1 MPELP
6 EVETTLR
13 GITPHI
19 AAKTITDLIVR
30 QPRLRYLVPD
40 NLKQKLKGEK
50 LLDVERRAKY
60 LLLRFRHGVLIIHLG
75 MSGSLRIIDS
85 KITAETRPEKHDHVD
100 VVFDDTILR
109 FRDPRR
115 FGMVLWTQDDV
126 FTHPL
131 LRHLGPEPF
140 DTAFNA
146 DYLFRLSRKKKLA
159 TKQFIMD
166 NKVVVGVGN
175 IYASESLFMS
185 AIRPGK
191 AAGRLSRKECEILV
205 DNICTVL
212 KEAIQS
218 GGTTLKDF
226 TNSEGNPGY
235 FAQSLNVYGRSGEEC
250 YACGEEIK
258 SKMIAQRNTFYCP
271 HCQH

>member
-13 GITPHI
+13 GIKPHI
-19 AAKTITDLIVR
+19 GAKIVTDLIVR
-30 QPRLRYLVPD
+30 QARLRYPVPD
-40 NLKQKLKGEK
+40 NLKQILNGEK
-50 LLDVERRAKY
+50 LLDVKRRAKY
-60 LLLRFRHGVLIIHLG
+60 LLLHFHHGVLIIHLG
-75 MSGSLRIIDS
+75 MSGSLRVIDP
-85 KITAETRPEKHDHVD
+85 KLTTDTKPEKHDHVD
-100 VVFDDTILR
+100 VVFDGTILR

-115 FGMVLWTQDDV
+115 FGMILWTQDNI
-126 FTHPL
+126 FSHPL

-140 DTAFNA
+140 DAAFNA
-146 DYLFRLSRKKKLA
+146 DYLFRLSRKKKVT

-185 AIRPGK
+185 AIRPGR
-191 AAGRLSRKECEILV
+191 AAGRLSRNECHILV
-205 DNICTVL
+205 ENICKIL
-212 KEAIQS
+212 KEAIQQ

-226 TNSEGNPGY
+226 TNSEGKPGY
-235 FAQSLNVYGRSGEEC
+235 FAQSLNVYGRSGEPC
-250 YACGEEIK
+250 FTCGEEIK
-258 SKMIAQRNTFYCP
+258 SKIIGQRNTFYCP

>member
-19 AAKTITDLIVR
+19 AAKTVTDVIVR
-30 QPRLRYLVPD
+30 QARLRYPIPD
-40 NLKQKLKGEK
+40 NLKQILKGET
-50 LLDVERRAKY
+50 LLDIERRAKY
-60 LLLRFRHGVLIIHLG
+60 LLLRFRQGVLIIHLG
-75 MSGSLRIIDS
+75 MSGSLRIIDP
-85 KITAETRPEKHDHVD
+85 KLVTETAPEKHDHVD
-100 VVFDDTILR
+100 VVFEGTILR

-115 FGMVLWTQDDV
+115 FGMVLWTEDDI

-131 LRHLGPEPF
+131 LCHLGPEPF

-146 DYLFRLSRKKKLA
+146 DYLFRLSRKKKVP

-166 NKVVVGVGN
+166 NKIVVGVGN

-185 AIRPGK
+185 SIRPGK
-191 AAGRLSRKECEILV
+191 AAGRLSRNECTLLV
-205 DNICTVL
+205 ENICSVL
-212 KEAIQS
+212 KKAIQQ
-218 GGTTLKDF
+218 GGTSLKDF
-226 TNSEGNPGY
+226 TNSEGKPGY
-235 FAQSLNVYGRSGEEC
+235 FAQSLNVYGRTGEEC
-250 YACGEEIK
+250 YTCGQKIR
-258 SKMIAQRNTFYCP
+258 SKMIGQRNTFYCP